1 MPVAIRS
8 LDVGLEKIPVFH
20 KQLCGLLSRA
30 SAPLW
35 LPWTPLSVLWPETP
49 LRQFTA
55 IAEERESISGHPPP
69 PLGAAADEQ
78 RIPFPHIFYFCRF
91 PGQRLLLLPPPPL
104 LWDCLLAGVGGHEE
118 NGRREKKTWEVSL
131 VVSGLP
137 FCFSVS
143 QNERAVRTSLCVC
156 HIPRLGVRTG
166 WR

>member
-20 KQLCGLLSRA
+20 KQLCGLLSCA

-104 LWDCLLAGVGGHEE
+104 LWIACWLGWEDMKKKEGERRRPGKCLSS
-118 NGRREKKTWEVSL
+118 SL
-131 VVSGLP
+131 GFRSAFL
-137 FCFSVS
+137 
-143 QNERAVRTSLCVC
+143 
-156 HIPRLGVRTG
+156 
-166 WR
+166 